1 MERQFVRVC
10 NAVLQNAH
18 GSFLKY
24 LLRFTELD
32 FKPLPRLVLMEKHR
46 SRNCVSINFYL
57 IKTQLCTYLTNLVF
71 CFPSNRCS
79 GLSAHG
85 LNIFFLLID
94 RNLNKL
100 WNKSIDYVCVCFVA
114 KLHKLHEDLF
124 STIEKVYIALPFSG

>member
-1 MERQFVRVC
+1 MQFSNYMIKCTWKLFFRV
-10 NAVLQNAH
+10 H
-18 GSFLKY
+18 WTG
-24 LLRFTELD
+24 
-32 FKPLPRLVLMEKHR
+32 LPNLCHASILMEKHR
-46 SRNCVSINFYL
+46 SRNCVSMNFYL

-79 GLSAHG
+79 GLSTHG
-85 LNIFFLLID
+85 LNIVFLLID

-100 WNKSIDYVCVCFVA
+100 WNESIDCVRVCFVA